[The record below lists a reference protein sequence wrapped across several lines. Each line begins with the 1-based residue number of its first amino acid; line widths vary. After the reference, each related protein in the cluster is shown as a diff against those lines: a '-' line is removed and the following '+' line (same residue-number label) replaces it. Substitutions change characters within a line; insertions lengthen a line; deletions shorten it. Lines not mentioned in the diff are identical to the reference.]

1 MKATLLICGL
11 ILLTAFGLNAADKP
25 EAEVRALIKKVG
37 STPPDWFQATP
48 LRYPKTLDLTWK
60 ETPGAPWD
68 PSKNVGQFIWT
79 SINENES
86 RWKEGIRFLHHLL
99 VLNQKDPELSRKT
112 MNALGHMYHNLHQDW
127 ARAAF
132 WWEQAGN
139 TDNTD
144 VAHCYFKLGSKAMA
158 VRILEGYPGDY
169 TRHCS
174 VARLWS
180 EVGENEK
187 ALKMAV
193 ERGEDDPHVGFLAA
207 GDICRAMARGKEAL
221 GYYQKVLDGPKGEG
235 DIKQAKERAKASIEA
250 VKLVDTLDIKRVPD
264 GIYRDDSI
272 GYSGQVFV
280 EVAVAGGRISD
291 VKVTRHTEKQ
301 WYSSITDTRRQIL
314 LKQGAKGVDATSGAT
329 ITSEAILNATLKAL
343 AKGQK

>member
-1 MKATLLICGL
+1 
-11 ILLTAFGLNAADKP
+11 
-25 EAEVRALIKKVG
+25 
-37 STPPDWFQATP
+37 
-48 LRYPKTLDLTWK
+48 
-60 ETPGAPWD
+60 
-68 PSKNVGQFIWT
+68 
-79 SINENES
+79 
-86 RWKEGIRFLHHLL
+86 
-99 VLNQKDPELSRKT
+99 
-112 MNALGHMYHNLHQDW
+112 
-127 ARAAF
+127 
-132 WWEQAGN
+132 
-139 TDNTD
+139 
-144 VAHCYFKLGSKAMA
+144 MA
-158 VRILEGYPGDY
+158 VGILEGYPADY

-193 ERGEDDPHVGFLAA
+193 ERGNDDPHVGFLAA
-207 GDICRAMARGKEAL
+207 GDICRAMARSQEAL
-221 GYYQKVLDGPKGEG
+221 GYYQQVLDKTTTDKG
-235 DIKQAKERAKASIEA
+235 DAKQSKERARASIEA
-250 VKLVDTLDIKRVPD
+250 VKLVDTLDLKRVPD
-264 GIYRDDSI
+264 GTYRDSSV

-329 ITSEAILNATLKAL
+329 ITSEAMLNATLKAL

>member
-1 MKATLLICGL
+1 MAT
-11 ILLTAFGLNAADKP
+11 
-25 EAEVRALIKKVG
+25 
-37 STPPDWFQATP
+37 
-48 LRYPKTLDLTWK
+48 
-60 ETPGAPWD
+60 
-68 PSKNVGQFIWT
+68 
-79 SINENES
+79 
-86 RWKEGIRFLHHLL
+86 
-99 VLNQKDPELSRKT
+99 
-112 MNALGHMYHNLHQDW
+112 
-127 ARAAF
+127 
-132 WWEQAGN
+132 
-139 TDNTD
+139 
-144 VAHCYFKLGSKAMA
+144 
-158 VRILEGYPGDY
+158 RILEEYPGDY

-193 ERGEDDPHVGFLAA
+193 ERGKDDPHVGFLAA

-235 DIKQAKERAKASIEA
+235 DMKQAKERAKASIEA

-264 GIYRDDSI
+264 GIYRDSSV

-280 EVAVAGGRISD
+280 EVSVAAGRISD
-291 VKVTRHTEKQ
+291 LKVTKHTEKQ

-343 AKGQK
+343 AKEQK